1 MAQTKLTDNVQF
13 PDSANPSRT
22 IIAVGVVGVIAS
34 LVGVVVNYE
43 QFLHSYLTSFSFF
56 ISISLASLFLVM
68 IHHITRSSWG
78 TTLRRIPE
86 TFSSYLWVFALLFI
100 PILLGMS
107 TLYGWTQEQYSP
119 FYEGLREYKSPYL
132 NVTFFVIRNI
142 IYFAIWSFLG
152 YKLYNNSIKMDETGD
167 WGLESMFRKISA
179 PGIFFFGFTLAF
191 ASFDWIMSLRFDWFS
206 TMFGV
211 YYFAMSFQAIMAVLI
226 VMILYLR
233 GKGLLLNTI
242 TRAHI
247 SDLGLW
253 MFAFTV
259 FYAYIAFSQF
269 FLIYYANIPEATLF
283 YFVRMEG
290 NWQYVFYA
298 VIFGRFVIP
307 FIVLLNKSAK
317 ENYKVLTTVSFLI
330 IASHI
335 VELFWLV
342 MPSLHDTFTIHWLD
356 IATFLGLAGIFFGC
370 FFFFFKKQSM
380 VPKNDPNLIESLNKH

>member
-132 NVTFFVIRNI
+132 NVTFFIIRNI

-167 WGLESMFRKISA
+167 WGLDSMFRKISA

-247 SDLGLW
+247 NDLGLW

-317 ENYKVLTTVSFLI
+317 ANYKVLTTVSFLI

-356 IATFLGLAGIFFGC
+356 VATFLGLAGIFFGC